1 MSGGGPSGGGG
12 GGTGG
17 GGGGSGGGGGGS
29 DMEQHLHHSGLGS
42 VTPGPPGGTGGD
54 SASSTPVSQ
63 SGKSAFIEL
72 QHNNLYNP
80 AGLRG
85 GYPGSHNVP
94 SAHQFSHQVSS
105 LGHQGS
111 GPGSGNQQ
119 HADAGFPSPR
129 SALAGYPFAPMHQH
143 NAYGY
148 HLGSYAPQCPSPPKD
163 GEYPNYLSPLGDKGG
178 SLVDELGGGG
188 GGSLRNGKGKKMR
201 KPRTI
206 YSSLQLQ
213 QLNRRFQRTQY
224 LALPERAEL
233 AASLGLT
240 QTQVKIWFQNR
251 RSKYKKMMKA
261 AQQGGGGGGGGQ
273 HGNILAGGT
282 TLPGGPSP
290 QPGQPGGL
298 MQGGGGSSVSGSPTT
313 GYLGGMGG
321 GGGGHTP
328 GSSSPGSD
336 MSPQHNES
344 PPAPSWPGEMKHHPH
359 PHAPP
364 HTHHH
369 PHTPGHHP
377 PPPPPPPHHAG
388 YMPQYSWYQADP
400 NPGLLTVWPAV

>member
-1 MSGGGPSGGGG
+1 MSGGGAGPGP
-12 GGTGG
+12 TGG
-17 GGGGSGGGGGGS
+17 PSAGSAPSAPPAGS
-29 DMEQHLHHSGLGS
+29 ELEQHLHHTGLGS
-42 VTPGPPGGTGGD
+42 VTPGPGGND

-63 SGKSAFIEL
+63 TGKSAFIEL

-80 AGLRG
+80 SGLRAAA
-85 GYPGSHNVP
+85 GYPGGPHNVP
-94 SAHQFSHQVSS
+94 GAHQFSQHVGGLAAHQAA
-105 LGHQGS
+105 GQ
-111 GPGSGNQQ
+111 PGNQQ
-119 HADAGFPSPR
+119 HGPEPGFPSPR

-163 GEYPNYLSPLGDKGG
+163 GEYPNYLSPLDNKSGI
-178 SLVDELGGGG
+178 VDDLGGGG

-261 AQQGGGGGGGGQ
+261 AQQGGGGGGQ
-273 HGNILAGGT
+273 HSLLAGGAA
-282 TLPGGPSP
+282 LPGGPSP

-321 GGGGHTP
+321 GAGGHTP
-328 GSSSPGSD
+328 ASSSPGSD

-344 PPAPSWPGEMKHHPH
+344 PPAPAWPSEMKHHPH

-364 HTHHH
+364 HSHHH
-369 PHTPGHHP
+369 PHRPDYNP
-377 PPPPPPPHHAG
+377 PPAPPPPHLTG

-400 NPGLLTVWPAV
+400 NPGLLTVWPTV

>member
-1 MSGGGPSGGGG
+1 MSGGGAGGGA
-12 GGTGG
+12 
-17 GGGGSGGGGGGS
+17 GSGPSAAGNGPPNQATPQSAAS
-29 DMEQHLHHSGLGS
+29 DLEQQLAGHHGMGS
-42 VTPGPPGGTGGD
+42 VTPGPGGNGPD

-63 SGKSAFIEL
+63 TGKSAFIEL
-72 QHNNLYNP
+72 QHNNIYNP
-80 AGLRG
+80 GGLRAAAA
-85 GYPGSHNVP
+85 YPHNVP
-94 SAHQFSHQVSS
+94 AGAHQFSQHVHQ
-105 LGHQGS
+105 
-111 GPGSGNQQ
+111 PGQPGQQQ
-119 HADAGFPSPR
+119 HGPEAGFPSPR
-129 SALAGYPFAPMHQH
+129 SALSSYPFGPMHQH
-143 NAYGY
+143 NAYSAY

-163 GEYPNYLSPLGDKGG
+163 GEYQNYLSPLDNKSGI
-178 SLVDELGGGG
+178 VDELGGGG

-261 AQQGGGGGGGGQ
+261 AQQGGGGQ
-273 HGNILAGGT
+273 HGSLLAGGT
-282 TLPGGPSP
+282 ALPGGPSP

-321 GGGGHTP
+321 GGGHTP
-328 GSSSPGSD
+328 GSSSPGSE

-344 PPAPSWPGEMKHHPH
+344 PPAPAWPGEMKHHPH

-364 HTHHH
+364 HSHHH